1 MSVGFIH
8 CSLSFVVCYICCC
21 SFGSSGFIIAA
32 LLNYY
37 MLSAFL
43 DSTDSEHL
51 MLLDFIYVKF
61 LLVLTTRI
69 NTLCRRRL
77 RQQWMPCLQDLAKDV
92 SWKTVLSKEEERW
105 EKEQANLVQHGAALG
120 HHISNR

>member
-1 MSVGFIH
+1 VSVGFIH

-43 DSTDSEHL
+43 DSTDSEHV
-51 MLLDFIYVKF
+51 MLPDFIYVKF

-69 NTLCRRRL
+69 KHY
-77 RQQWMPCLQDLAKDV
+77 A
-92 SWKTVLSKEEERW
+92 EE
-105 EKEQANLVQHGAALG
+105 G
-120 HHISNR
+120 